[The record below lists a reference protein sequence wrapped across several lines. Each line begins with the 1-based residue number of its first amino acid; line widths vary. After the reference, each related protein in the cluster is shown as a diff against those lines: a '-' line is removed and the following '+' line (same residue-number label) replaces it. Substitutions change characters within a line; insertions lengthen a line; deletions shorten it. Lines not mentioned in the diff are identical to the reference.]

1 MSAAASLTNAFK
13 ELATRFESV
22 APGAKVRLN
31 FAASGALYQQIRQG
45 APVDV
50 FASADQVTMDRA
62 AKESLIIDA
71 TRVEFAANSVV
82 LVEPLQGGVGIKS
95 IKDLTRPEVKRIA
108 VAKTATVPAGRY
120 ARQALESAG
129 LWASLEPRYILADS
143 VRQVLDYVSRG
154 EVEAGFVYATDAA
167 IMKDKVKVV
176 ATASGHDPVSYPAA
190 VVAATG
196 QKELAGKFV
205 SFLSSGTAH
214 EILDR
219 YGFGTQ

>member
-1 MSAAASLTNAFK
+1 M
-13 ELATRFESV
+13 
-22 APGAKVRLN
+22 
-31 FAASGALYQQIRQG
+31 
-45 APVDV
+45 
-50 FASADQVTMDRA
+50 
-62 AKESLIIDA
+62 
-71 TRVEFAANSVV
+71 
-82 LVEPLQGGVGIKS
+82 GIKS

-129 LWASLEPRYILADS
+129 LWARLEPRFVLAGS

-176 ATASGHDPVSYPAA
+176 ATVSGHDPVSYPAA

-205 SFLSSGTAH
+205 SFLSSGPAH

-219 YGFGTQ
+219 YGFRTR

>member
-1 MSAAASLTNAFK
+1 M
-13 ELATRFESV
+13 
-22 APGAKVRLN
+22 
-31 FAASGALYQQIRQG
+31 
-45 APVDV
+45 
-50 FASADQVTMDRA
+50 
-62 AKESLIIDA
+62 
-71 TRVEFAANSVV
+71 
-82 LVEPLQGGVGIKS
+82 
-95 IKDLTRPEVKRIA
+95 
-108 VAKTATVPAGRY
+108 AKTATVPAGRD

>member
-129 LWASLEPRYILADS
+129 LWASLEPRYVLADS
-143 VRQVLDYVSRG
+143 VRQVLDYV
-154 EVEAGFVYATDAA
+154 
-167 IMKDKVKVV
+167 MKDKVKVI

-205 SFLSSGTAH
+205 SFLSSGPAH